1 MAIIHLEARLNDGNE
16 IWRADAPFGEALAVL
31 NRKEESENYQA
42 IEVPI
47 STSQL
52 AIARMQFPTDHSLN
66 QNGSYTRESFLY
78 ARNGFPLLDRDSPF
92 QDADLAR
99 KAIEANRTGKYFIT
113 EDRTLYEKRLEVA
126 EREEKEDV
134 PFKKRKVIILPSRE
148 KFNISSSGNWRVYNF
163 MIEDKQYLK
172 HVEQN
177 SLLVDLVDT
186 KIVDSQTGTLV
197 TQTWFHSLLD
207 DSDVDG
213 DNRHMYCNL
222 RVRGVFSIT
231 SEARAQKNLGPAT
244 DRKESEPLSYTQ
256 ELEEEL

>member
-197 TQTWFHSLLD
+197 TQTWFRSFPY
-207 DSDVDG
+207 DSGVNG
-213 DNRHMYCNL
+213 NYRGLYCGGW
-222 RVRGVFSIT
+222 VRGVFSIT